1 MARRGT
7 PLAKKVARPTRFDE
21 RLLVRAC
28 TPRII
33 PRLAGYSQRIL
44 SSRVTARSDRGR
56 GDRFIRYYSDIVAVK
71 RGAVSLLCAVI
82 HDRSNYRLLDIKRR
96 IRWPVRPAEAINGS
110 RRSRSDNWIEQFFP
124 SLHKYSP
131 TLFLPIVAI
140 RLLVISTPFSTSLPG
155 FIPSPR
161 VRNCPP
167 HRRPKINSK
176 NSGRFDSKANL

>member
-1 MARRGT
+1 MHIVSMARRGT

-82 HDRSNYRLLDIKRR
+82 QIELSIIRYKEEDSLAGSIGGGNKRKQEISVRQLDRAILSLPAQIFSDSISTYSGNPATCYFDPLLDLFAR
-96 IRWPVRPAEAINGS
+96 IYS
-110 RRSRSDNWIEQFFP
+110 FP
-124 SLHKYSP
+124 
-131 TLFLPIVAI
+131 
-140 RLLVISTPFSTSLPG
+140 
-155 FIPSPR
+155 PSP
-161 VRNCPP
+161 
-167 HRRPKINSK
+167 
-176 NSGRFDSKANL
+176 